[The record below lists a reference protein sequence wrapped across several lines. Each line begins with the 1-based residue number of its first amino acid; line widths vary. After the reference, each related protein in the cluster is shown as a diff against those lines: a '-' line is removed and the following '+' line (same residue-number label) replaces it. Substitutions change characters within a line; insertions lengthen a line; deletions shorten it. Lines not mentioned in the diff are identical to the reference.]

1 MFLEGDAILLFL
13 IGIGY
18 YFADGSLRVRKGF
31 LVQSMSDQSET
42 GSEISYSSDIELEY
56 RIEAQLGEL
65 DEVRS
70 FMSDENHLY
79 AVAVEVVRNKRMI
92 LVYEVEPGVNL
103 LWIFQSLDP
112 AIWRDAMWT
121 NNDHVVGAAE
131 SVRET
136 EQTVLVTEE
145 VVGHRILKL
154 LTYDEDEENWRVFL
168 VLHSVTD
175 NDTSDGAADDSTSD
189 SRITSPCLSDES
201 DS

>member
-1 MFLEGDAILLFL
+1 MGDAILSFL
-13 IGIGY
+13 IGSGY

-70 FMSDENHLY
+70 FVSDENHLY

-121 NNDHVVGAAE
+121 NNEHVVGAAE

-136 EQTVLVTEE
+136 ERTVLVTEE
-145 VVGHRILKL
+145 VVGHRILKF

-189 SRITSPCLSDES
+189 SRMPSPCLSDES